1 MEQQS
6 LPFRCFKKYKDRFIY
21 LIRKPLEN
29 SKLEESELFVNDN
42 FIINKVYSLG
52 LFVGYTF
59 FFFNKDVLYSR
70 DFLNFTCPFYTI
82 SEEDSCSILLKTKD
96 FLVLTNKFNSNFLII
111 GNAKNDESD
120 F

>member
-1 MEQQS
+1 MEFKN
-6 LPFRCFKKYKDRFIY
+6 LPFKCFEKYKDRFIY

-29 SKLEESELFVNDN
+29 SKLEESEFFVNEK

-59 FFFNKDVLYSR
+59 FFYGKDVLYSKN
-70 DFLNFTCPFYTI
+70 FLNFISIFYTI
-82 SEEDSCSILLKTKD
+82 SEDDACSILLKTKD
-96 FLVLTNKFNSNFLII
+96 FVVLTNKYNSNFLII
-111 GNAKNDESD
+111 GNAKNDEPD